1 MEVLLYENE
10 HIVNDRRTS
19 LIVVKDKEVIMGR
32 LIHFEIHVNDMEQA
46 KKFYGEVFGWEF
58 QDWSDYARVPYFGVV
73 TGDENEPG
81 INGALMQR
89 KGAAPETKQ
98 ALNAFACTM
107 GVENYDSTEKKI
119 MNNGGK
125 VAIPKYALPGMAWQG
140 YYIDTEGNIF
150 GIHQPDK
157 DAK

>member
-1 MEVLLYENE
+1 MEVLLYEN
-10 HIVNDRRTS
+10 
-19 LIVVKDKEVIMGR
+19 KEEVMGR

-46 KKFYGEVFGWEF
+46 KKFYGEVFGWTF
-58 QDWSDYARVPYFGVV
+58 QDWSDYAGVPYFGVV

-89 KGAAPETKQ
+89 KGGAPETNQ
-98 ALNAFACTM
+98 ALNAFSCTM
-107 GVENYDSTEKKI
+107 GVEDYDSTEKKI

-125 VAIPKYALPGMAWQG
+125 VAMPKYALPGMAWQG